1 MANESNFSVAGYV
14 ATEPFRG
21 ATPSGVATLSMRLA
35 WTPRRLDRD
44 TGLWIDE
51 PSSFANVKCFRRLA
65 ENAQL
70 SLRKGDP
77 VVVRGSLRIREYE
90 AKDGSKRTAVDV
102 IASSI
107 GHDLSRGVA
116 SFRRLRAPAEPSA
129 TTGEGDE
136 TSMAGLN
143 DHGLN
148 DHELGDSE
156 RGEAERGETARED
169 MAAAEEMIDDVAD
182 VTAGEPAAAPF

>member
-14 ATEPFRG
+14 ATEPLLG

-35 WTPRRLDRD
+35 WTPRRMDRD

-51 PSSFANVKCFRRLA
+51 PSSFANVKCYRRLA

-77 VVVRGSLRIREYE
+77 IVVRGSLRIREYE

-102 IASSI
+102 LASSI

-116 SFRRLRAPAEPSA
+116 SFRRLRQPAEPSSTA
-129 TTGEGDE
+129 GEGDE
-136 TSMAGLN
+136 TSVAGLN
-143 DHGLN
+143 GY
-148 DHELGDSE
+148 EPGDSG
-156 RGEAERGETARED
+156 RGEAAPED
-169 MAAAEEMIDDVAD
+169 IAAAEEMIDDVAD
-182 VTAGEPAAAPF
+182 VTAGDPPAVPF